1 MNQIPTDSMLRRH
14 YLTEMKNRNDGSYE
28 THEYDT
34 PLWSNVVMI
43 PAILFLFFMGVIFL

>member
-14 YLTEMKNRNDGSYE
+14 YLTEMKTRNDGSYE

-34 PLWSNVVMI
+34 PLWSYGVMI